1 MERAQRREIY
11 AKNTLHFCFSITVPG
26 AIAGWFDAYEKWG
39 SGKVTFEEILTPA
52 VQLAEEGFPVSELS
66 SHAWRNCI
74 PKLLKQ
80 NPDVKENPF
89 VLEGNRGPE
98 EGEYV
103 TNHRVAKCLR
113 LIGKHGK
120 KVFMK
125 V

>member
-1 MERAQRREIY
+1 MFGTSTTKEIY

-74 PKLLKQ
+74 L
-80 NPDVKENPF
+80 N
-89 VLEGNRGPE
+89 
-98 EGEYV
+98 Y
-103 TNHRVAKCLR
+103 
-113 LIGKHGK
+113 
-120 KVFMK
+120 
-125 V
+125 